1 MPNHAQNQILQRP
14 LVAEWAIITVE
25 FGVSSCSGQMC
36 DGSTVLRSPS
46 QPEYWLYFTFL
57 QFFNDIWDRL
67 KQIHWRFLSW
77 HKPVES
83 YISQR
88 MILKFYNLM
97 SVIDLTSFTEF
108 KISAD
113 QTSSI
118 YILWAP
124 PEENRQ
130 IQSAQVVLWGCNLTA
145 KLTLNTIWIT
155 KNCD

>member
-1 MPNHAQNQILQRP
+1 MPSHPQNQILQRP

-25 FGVSSCSGQMC
+25 FGVSSCSGHMC

-67 KQIHWRFLSW
+67 KQIYWRFLSW
-77 HKPVES
+77 HKLMES

-97 SVIDLTSFTEF
+97 SLIDLTSFTEF

-130 IQSAQVVLWGCNLTA
+130 IQSAQAVLWGCNLTA
-145 KLTLNTIWIT
+145 KLKHHMNY
-155 KNCD
+155 